1 MRIDFKA
8 YKQAKGFLHGGESI
22 LEAALVLVCLVSFDQ
37 SLIRHSS
44 MPTHLRGAG
53 PVALFSLLS
62 LRQTT
67 RSGKM
72 FRTKYVVILLLFTS
86 QFCRHNRDF

>member
-44 MPTHLRGAG
+44 MSSHLRGAG

-62 LRQTT
+62 LCQTIT
-67 RSGKM
+67 RGGKN
-72 FRTKYVVILLLFTS
+72 V
-86 QFCRHNRDF
+86 